1 MAINWMNDLGAPLL
15 VTAIDIGVEATAPQW
30 DDYVAYGLPIATW
43 LATAM
48 GWVKGNTADFVKNVA
63 IASTPT
69 MANRIYRQVRGGV
82 SSPARLST
90 RKVSRWPA
98 PLVET
103 PFGGARLV

>member
-1 MAINWMNDLGAPLL
+1 MAIDWMNDLGAPLL
-15 VTAIDIGVEATAPQW
+15 VTAIDLGVEATKPEW
-30 DDYVAYGLPIATW
+30 DDYVAYGLPIVAW

-48 GWVKGNTADFVKNVA
+48 DWVGGKRADFVKNVA